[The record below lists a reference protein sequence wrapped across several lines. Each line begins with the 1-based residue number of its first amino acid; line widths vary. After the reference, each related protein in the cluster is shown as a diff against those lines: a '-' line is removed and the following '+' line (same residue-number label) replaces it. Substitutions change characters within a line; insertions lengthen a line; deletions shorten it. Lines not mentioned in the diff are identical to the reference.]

1 MTSQTNLPTGT
12 ARTAWRTAT
21 EDTRYKIFDFTF
33 VTLFTAEIDTL
44 TELLHYAPKTLN
56 DT

>member
-1 MTSQTNLPTGT
+1 MD
-12 ARTAWRTAT
+12 AYIYIRMV
-21 EDTRYKIFDFTF
+21 EDSGHENVQGDPFIYPIFN
-33 VTLFTAEIDTL
+33 VQSIGEVLTL